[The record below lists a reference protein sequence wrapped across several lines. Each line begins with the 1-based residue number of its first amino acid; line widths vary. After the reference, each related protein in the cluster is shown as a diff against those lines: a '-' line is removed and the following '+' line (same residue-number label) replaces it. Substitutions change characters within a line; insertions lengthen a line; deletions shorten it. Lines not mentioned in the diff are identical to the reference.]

1 MRAIDVERISDA
13 CTDILDEIESV
24 INENDT
30 NEAYVLRSIA
40 HKVSGIQEYVHAFKD
55 IEEEE
60 D

>member
-1 MRAIDVERISDA
+1 MRDIDVERISDA

-30 NEAYVLRSIA
+30 NEAYVLKSIA
-40 HKVSGIQEYVHAFKD
+40 NKVSGIQEYVYAFKD
-55 IEEEE
+55 IEE